1 MIVFQ
6 IVSLFTLDPRMSR
19 FRFANSM
26 MLPLFHFQISY
37 HALSFQ
43 TLVLRTTLLPLY
55 HTFTHLISQLSKHAI
70 KLLMYLS
77 LEQNYLP
84 LDVVSTKQL
93 VFQTSSKSLSLLI
106 HCMLQRE
113 SSTCF
118 LISISY
124 NLLLYLIN

>member
-26 MLPLFHFQISY
+26 MLSLLHFQISY

-77 LEQNYLP
+77 LKRNYLP

-93 VFQTSSKSLSLLI
+93 VSQTSSKSLSLLI

-113 SSTCF
+113 SSTCS